1 MTGEIYSL
9 DENGWKWTDSL
20 WKALETGAVSNP
32 MARMWGKK
40 RTGIVS
46 VVGAGGKT
54 TVIRRLREECL
65 AEKIPHIVSTTT
77 YMQTGPEE
85 CFVKEAD
92 LEQIETLRK
101 IDVFD
106 YDSIRNPYLLEDIK
120 KYGKQI
126 Y

>member
-32 MARMWGKK
+32 MARMWEKK

-77 YMQTGPEE
+77 HADRTGRMFCERTGSG
-85 CFVKEAD
+85 AD
-92 LEQIETLRK
+92 
-101 IDVFD
+101 
-106 YDSIRNPYLLEDIK
+106 K
-120 KYGKQI
+120 KCT
-126 Y
+126 

>member
-46 VVGAGGKT
+46 VVA
-54 TVIRRLREECL
+54 
-65 AEKIPHIVSTTT
+65 VSYTH
-77 YMQTGPEE
+77 
-85 CFVKEAD
+85 
-92 LEQIETLRK
+92 LTLPT
-101 IDVFD
+101 IA
-106 YDSIRNPYLLEDIK
+106 
-120 KYGKQI
+120 
-126 Y
+126 

>member
-32 MARMWGKK
+32 MARMWEKK

-77 YMQTGPEE
+77 HMQTGPEE

-92 LEQIETLRK
+92 LEQIK
-101 IDVFD
+101 SV
-106 YDSIRNPYLLEDIK
+106 LEK
-120 KYGKQI
+120 KVRCGWESP
-126 Y
+126 

>member
-46 VVGAGGKT
+46 VVGAGADRTG
-54 TVIRRLREECL
+54 RMFCE
-65 AEKIPHIVSTTT
+65 ST
-77 YMQTGPEE
+77 GSG
-85 CFVKEAD
+85 AD
-92 LEQIETLRK
+92 
-101 IDVFD
+101 
-106 YDSIRNPYLLEDIK
+106 K
-120 KYGKQI
+120 KCT
-126 Y
+126 

>member
-32 MARMWGKK
+32 LARMWGKK

-54 TVIRRLREECL
+54 TVIRR
-65 AEKIPHIVSTTT
+65 
-77 YMQTGPEE
+77 
-85 CFVKEAD
+85 F
-92 LEQIETLRK
+92 RK
-101 IDVFD
+101 SV
-106 YDSIRNPYLLEDIK
+106 LQK
-120 KYGKQI
+120 KYRILCLRQHICRPDRKNVL
-126 Y
+126 

>member
-32 MARMWGKK
+32 MARMWEKK

-77 YMQTGPEE
+77 HMQTGPEE
-85 CFVKEAD
+85 CFVKEPD
-92 LEQIETLRK
+92 LEQIK
-101 IDVFD
+101 SV
-106 YDSIRNPYLLEDIK
+106 LEK
-120 KYGKQI
+120 KGTVWMGIPHK
-126 Y
+126 